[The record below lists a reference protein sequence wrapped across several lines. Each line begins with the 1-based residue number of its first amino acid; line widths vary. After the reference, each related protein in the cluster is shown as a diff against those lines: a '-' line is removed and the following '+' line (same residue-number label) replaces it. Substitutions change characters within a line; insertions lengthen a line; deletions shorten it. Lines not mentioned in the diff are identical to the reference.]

1 MGVTHDGRTPRL
13 TKDFRQLYHMQAAA
27 ADQIREHIARPHRRK
42 LVSVTHQN
50 QPAHGP
56 QRCQQRAHQVQIYH
70 GHLVHNNRIRIQRFF
85 FIFCKRHFA
94 QCLVVAHAQH
104 TVDGLGFTPAG
115 LAQPFGCP
123 PRGRRQLHT
132 QAHTFQQ
139 RHDAAH
145 TGGFARSGTA
155 RQQKHAGVCRRFYR
169 LALLGSINDPCRAWI
184 SSKIA
189 STLRP

>member
-1 MGVTHDGRTPRL
+1 MGL
-13 TKDFRQLYHMQAAA
+13 SAASN
-27 ADQIREHIARPHRRK
+27 E
-42 LVSVTHQN
+42 
-50 QPAHGP
+50 
-56 QRCQQRAHQVQIYH
+56 
-70 GHLVHNNRIRIQRFF
+70 RIRFRSTMDISSTITASVSNGSF

-115 LAQPFGCP
+115 LAQPFGRP

-145 TGGFARSGTA
+145 TGSFARSGTA
-155 RQQKHAGVCRRFYR
+155 RQQKRAGVCRRFYR
-169 LALLGSINDPCRAWI
+169 LTLLGSINDPLAGLDLL
-184 SSKIA
+184 KIA
-189 STLRP
+189 STLRPDRRLLHTSALCGG